1 MQRLRPG
8 LQGSLIP
15 FAPPAFVPQRQ
26 SLPSSLPSPLVFL
39 LISTDFTPT
48 LGIPAT
54 HISDSSQLVS
64 MAVPELSPGISP
76 LTQLA
81 AYIPFTPND
90 SEQRSHPT
98 YYRGCWHV
106 ISRCFLCR
114 YSHLSDISSEII
126 LPCRKSFTTRRPS
139 SLTRGRSVRLSP
151 IAEYSQLLPPVG
163 VWAVSQ
169 SQCGRLPSQ
178 VGYLSS
184 PWWAITPP
192 TS

>member
-54 HISDSSQLVS
+54 YISDSSQIVLE
-64 MAVPELSPGISP
+64 AGPELSPGISP
-76 LTQLA
+76 LTYLA
-81 AYIPFTPND
+81 ACVPFTPNN
-90 SEQRSHPT
+90 SEQRLDPT

-106 ISRCFLCR
+106 ISRSFFCR
-114 YSHLSDISSEII
+114 YSHRKYISYLLI

-139 SLTRGRSVRLSP
+139 SLTRDCSVRLSP
-151 IAEYSQLLPPVG
+151 IAEYS
-163 VWAVSQ
+163 
-169 SQCGRLPSQ
+169 
-178 VGYLSS
+178 
-184 PWWAITPP
+184 
-192 TS
+192 